1 MIRVLVAAG
10 ALRAGGEVDV
20 TGDEHTYLT
29 RARRVVCGDAVEA
42 FDGHGQVA
50 AATVVLVDGTR
61 ARLAIGE
68 VRRETQRGPAI
79 IALLPLIKGDRM
91 EACLAQLAE
100 VGVDDIV
107 LYEAARA
114 VVRLDAA
121 RVVDRLRRWQAVLLA
136 AARQAGRGA
145 PPSLAAPVPLAE
157 ALAGLP
163 AGGYRLVADPE
174 ATARPAWPAAG
185 ASRAAVLTGPEGGLA
200 PDELAAADAAGFA
213 RTSLGDL
220 VLRAD
225 TAPVVAVAH
234 LRLLAPPLT

>member
-61 ARLAIGE
+61 ARLAVGE
-68 VRRETQRGPAI
+68 VRREARRGPAI
-79 IALLPLIKGDRM
+79 TALLPLIKGERM

-100 VGVDDIV
+100 VGVDEIV

-121 RVVDRLRRWQAVLLA
+121 RVADRMRRWQAVLLA
-136 AARQAGRGA
+136 AARQTGRAVGDGAGRTTSAARGNGA
-145 PPSLAAPVPLAE
+145 VLAATGMAPHTT
-157 ALAGLP
+157 
-163 AGGYRLVADPE
+163 RR
-174 ATARPAWPAAG
+174 ARV
-185 ASRAAVLTGPEGGLA
+185 R
-200 PDELAAADAAGFA
+200 
-213 RTSLGDL
+213 
-220 VLRAD
+220 
-225 TAPVVAVAH
+225 
-234 LRLLAPPLT
+234 